1 MSKTDALVSLYSV
14 LIITNS
20 KSAFW
25 KTTQNSSKICNVH
38 NGVRKRELP
47 LYTVQTKPQT
57 VFVFYRSTFVGSAWS
72 FVFFIPATTDNDLR
86 LRRIFYLRFY
96 QLHIFSYLNS

>member
-25 KTTQNSSKICNVH
+25 KTTQNSSKICYVH
-38 NGVRKRELP
+38 NGIRKR
-47 LYTVQTKPQT
+47 QT
-57 VFVFYRSTFVGSAWS
+57 V
-72 FVFFIPATTDNDLR
+72 TT
-86 LRRIFYLRFY
+86 RI
-96 QLHIFSYLNS
+96 